1 MIELID
7 SLAKSDK
14 PLLVLAFE
22 QAVTDQNSTIQKL
35 EKFLDR
41 TSTKRTKRVLKQQS
55 LPRTQISAGKS
66 TSSFSFVSKG
76 SSSEEEIYL
85 QICKSV
91 KSLASEK
98 AIKEFRETIQNYNA
112 RWPSPLNELEYLWPK

>member
-22 QAVTDQNSTIQKL
+22 QAVTDPNSTISKL

-41 TSTKRTKRVLKQQS
+41 TSKQRTKRVLKQQS
-55 LPRTQISAGKS
+55 LPRSQISAGKS
-66 TSSFSFVSKG
+66 TSSFSFVSTA
-76 SSSEEEIYL
+76 SSTEEEIYL
-85 QICKSV
+85 QITKSIE
-91 KSLASEK
+91 SLASEK
-98 AIKEFRETIQNYNA
+98 AIQEFQETIYNYNA
-112 RWPSPLNELEYLWPK
+112 RWASPLNELESLWSK